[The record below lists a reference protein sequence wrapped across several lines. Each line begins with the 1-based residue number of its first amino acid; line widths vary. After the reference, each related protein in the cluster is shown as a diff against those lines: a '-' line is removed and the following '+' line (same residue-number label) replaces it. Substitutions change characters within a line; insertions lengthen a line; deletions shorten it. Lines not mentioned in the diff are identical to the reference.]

1 MQILKIVLL
10 AIIIIFIVLIFP
22 IFLNLNFHYS
32 MDAKKLF
39 YQIKLFGFIKILGG
53 YAQLIEEGVVIHLT
67 KNKAIILPFSKIFD
81 VRKKVEPLKDY
92 HFIKL
97 KTVTEIGVSDSAI
110 LPTVLSFSLSFIDKI
125 VCWFLYNFK
134 SQLDVDN
141 RFFVFEGVDRLEIF
155 CKLDVVFNI
164 LMIIIS
170 AIKILTEKV
179 IYANGN

>member
-22 IFLNLNFHYS
+22 IFLNVNFHYS
-32 MDAKKLF
+32 MSDKKMYF
-39 YQIKLFGFIKILGG
+39 QIKVFAFIKVIDG
-53 YAQLIEEGVVIHLT
+53 YAQLIDEGVVVHLT
-67 KNKAIILPFSKIFD
+67 KNKAIILPFTKIFD

-134 SQLDVDN
+134 PQLDVDN
-141 RFFVFEGVDRLEIF
+141 RFFVFEGENRLEVF
-155 CKLDVVFNI
+155 FKLCIVLNV

-179 IYANGN
+179 LYAIGN